1 MKAVLFRIAVIASLA
16 LLENEC
22 GHISFGIASAV
33 TIIGWYISGFVRIE
47 LVAAA
52 PAHLSLPLG

>member
-33 TIIGWYISGFVRIE
+33 TIGWYISGFVRIE